1 MSNVYWEWHIPC
13 DQQTIAAGSC
23 GSSGSS
29 KSTRRDLSPIVETW
43 RFKKWESPGFNRDI
57 SWTVWTIWIYSNL
70 DMGIA
75 GDSPYFFT
83 EWTVPCKCGPDS
95 IDRHAFPQS
104 CNKQAP
110 DSDQI
115 CRFFQCGRV
124 SVLWGTTGQVS
135 PVRNIP
141 GSLCWWLRTGQNAPV
156 DQFGTPPNYV
166 LWANISHCP
175 QCFVGEVGRWGGNNV
190 QLLCVLCILCHAGCY
205 ARRSSL
211 ALAQM
216 RDVTLGDLLLHLHR
230 CGMVP

>member
-1 MSNVYWEWHIPC
+1 MSNVYWEWHIPW

-43 RFKKWESPGFNRDI
+43 RLKKWESPGFNRDI

-75 GDSPYFFT
+75 WDSPYFFT
-83 EWTVPCKCGPDS
+83 EWTFPCKCGPDS

-124 SVLWGTTGQVS
+124 RFCGAQPVKS
-135 PVRNIP
+135 P
-141 GSLCWWLRTGQNAPV
+141 
-156 DQFGTPPNYV
+156 QFETYLGV
-166 LWANISHCP
+166 
-175 QCFVGEVGRWGGNNV
+175 FVGGSELVKTRLWTSSERHLITCCGLIIPTAQG
-190 QLLCVLCILCHAGCY
+190 VL
-205 ARRSSL
+205 
-211 ALAQM
+211 
-216 RDVTLGDLLLHLHR
+216 
-230 CGMVP
+230 